1 MQKFVLRASAAIVL
15 GALATAG
22 VADAAN
28 YPAIYAFGDS
38 LSDAG
43 NDWIA
48 TNKAIPI
55 SPPYAEGRFSNG
67 PVWVEDLSATYGAGV
82 MKPSLGGGTD
92 FAYGGAESGPTLAHQ
107 VAPYDLPGQLL
118 EFGATVQ
125 NPNPDAL
132 YTVWVGANDLIDILE
147 KSGLTQTQISQG
159 IDQVIAN
166 QISFIKSIAFLG
178 AKHVLVVGLPDLG
191 KTPGLR
197 RLGSTK
203 AAAATL
209 VTTTYD
215 RRLVAKMSMLAKSLS
230 LDIKTLDTLTLID
243 GAIADPAKYGLKHV
257 KSPCW
262 SGDYTSS
269 VGSVCSASL
278 AGQDRFLF
286 WDTLHPTSHAHA
298 VVAAAAATTL
308 GLAAVPPA
316 ITTESLA
323 QR

>member
-22 VADAAN
+22 AADAAN

-38 LSDAG
+38 LSDTG

-67 PVWVEDLSATYGAGV
+67 PVWVEDLSLTYGPGV

-132 YTVWVGANDLIDILE
+132 YTVWVGANDLIDIVE
-147 KSGLTQTQISQG
+147 KPGLTQTEISRG
-159 IDQVIAN
+159 IDQIISN
-166 QISFIKSIAFLG
+166 QTAFIKSIALLG
-178 AKHVLVVGLPDLG
+178 AKHVLVVDLPDFG
-191 KTPGLR
+191 KTPEFR
-197 RLGSTK
+197 RLGSAK
-203 AAAATL
+203 AAFATL

-215 RRLVAKMSMLAKSLS
+215 RRLIATMSILAKSLS
-230 LDIKTLDTLTLID
+230 LEIKTLDTLTLID
-243 GAIADPAKYGLKHV
+243 DAIAFPAKYNLKHV

-269 VGSVCSASL
+269 VGTVCSATV

-286 WDTLHPTSHAHA
+286 WDTLHPTAHAHA
-298 VVAAAAATTL
+298 FVAAAAATTL
-308 GLAAVPPA
+308 GLAVAPA
-316 ITTESLA
+316 ITSDSIA